1 MSKKPINL
9 DLSQLAEGGVQEKL
23 DIELNRVFENIHDL
37 NTVAKAKRKVQITL
51 EIEPNETRDIVVM
64 NSKIKTTLA
73 PLMDVATTVLTGL
86 NDEGQPEAQELKS
99 GAKGQMF
106 INEDGEI
113 CDDKGTSVEEIEELE
128 KETRIINL
136 QKQERQG

>member
-23 DIELNRVFENIHDL
+23 DLELSRVFENIHDL

-73 PLMDVATTVLTGL
+73 PLTDVATTVLTGL
-86 NDEGQPEAQELKS
+86 NDKGQPEAQELKS
-99 GAKGQMF
+99 GTKGQMF
-106 INEDGEI
+106 IDEDGELR
-113 CDDKGTSVEEIEELE
+113 DDKGTPVEEIEELE
-128 KETRIINL
+128 KEKRVINL
-136 QKQERQG
+136 QKERQG